1 MKAKSET
8 THGFG
13 RYHVNS
19 LVRIRARDERGPP
32 MNTTERIPVWSSV
45 RGKYTPWITYREVPQ
60 NISLL
65 VLPYMYTFTLH
76 IDKGTNK
83 QFENTF
89 LNYQ

>member
-45 RGKYTPWITYREVPQ
+45 RGKYTPWITYRGTYIRERERERFHK
-60 NISLL
+60 IFHCWYFLTCTLL
-65 VLPYMYTFTLH
+65 HY
-76 IDKGTNK
+76 I
-83 QFENTF
+83 
-89 LNYQ
+89 